1 MLDNQS
7 KKLSKIVEN
16 SLLPK
21 YEVVLEPFVLK
32 KNIKH
37 LLVNDIIDLALSE
50 LELYLLDGSALVAKV
65 SLIKDGIHHKMVI
78 DDNLTQDN
86 QVDIKKS
93 IVCSL
98 GYVYSRSLDISHKL
112 STTTLDFK
120 LLSIKQENRV
130 VAKARFIKIKKRI
143 SLEIIEVC

>member
-50 LELYLLDGSALVAKV
+50 LELYLLDDSVLVAKV

-98 GYVYSRSLDISHKL
+98 GYVHSRSLDISHKL